1 MSELL
6 QNGYDGLNE
15 PAVPVAEV
23 MTAVDNAP
31 NQLGPRVPFDVYRS
45 TCDRYEGM
53 MRSGICDADTYAQ
66 VADHPQTVLGLVDG
80 QIMPVAANEALLNG
94 SEAENSRPLRII
106 APADLPGEIRDRAT
120 VSMRQLY
127 LEDSEISELLNPA
140 PGTRRNFKDVV
151 KMLDEKTQGSLAE
164 SFGEPQF
171 MVLSKYN
178 TEACGHMAENQPGP
192 VVTREGHLLTTDKE
206 AILQRLPELIEL
218 HESVFARQ
226 ASQIGYYDG
235 LAPDMIEDILQ
246 DEHFIGA
253 AAFDGETGKALMF
266 AIFASGLEAAE
277 QVPWI
282 NKDCVESLIRDSSD
296 NAERPAVAMPMVIT
310 SKYSGLGVFAET
322 VSLAMHEIIY
332 RTQAKDKVY
341 NLFSANLQSI
351 LYTPRIINSSILA
364 NGAKLEDCIVEA
376 SVLTTSN

>member
-6 QNGYDGLNE
+6 QSEHNGLSAPIE
-15 PAVPVAEV
+15 LVAGGV
-23 MTAVDNAP
+23 TAVDNAP
-31 NQLGPRVPFDVYRS
+31 NQLGQCITFDAYRGI
-45 TCDRYEGM
+45 CDKYEGI
-53 MRSGICDADTYAQ
+53 MRSGICDADTYTR
-66 VADHPQTVLGLVDG
+66 VIDHPQTVFGLVDG
-80 QIMPVAANEALLNG
+80 QMMPVAANEVLLNG
-94 SEAENSRPLRII
+94 SEAESGRHLRII
-106 APADLPGEIRDRAT
+106 APTDLAAELQGQAT

-127 LEDSEISELLNPA
+127 LEDDEISELLHPA
-140 PGTRRNFKDVV
+140 PGTKRNFKDVV
-151 KMLDEKTQGSLAE
+151 RMLDEKIQGSLAD

-171 MVLSKYN
+171 MVISKYN
-178 TEACGHMAENQPGP
+178 IEACGHMAENKPEP

-226 ASQIGYYDG
+226 ASRIGYYDG
-235 LAPDMIEDILQ
+235 LSPDMIEDILQ

-282 NKDCVESLIRDSSD
+282 NVDCVESLIRDSSG

-310 SKYSGLGVFAET
+310 SKYSGMGVFAET
-322 VSLAMHEIIY
+322 VSLAMHEVIY
-332 RTQAKDKVY
+332 RTQAKDEVY
-341 NLFSANLQSI
+341 NLYSANLQSI
-351 LYTPRIINSSILA
+351 LYTPRIMNSSVLA

-376 SVLTTSN
+376 SVLATS